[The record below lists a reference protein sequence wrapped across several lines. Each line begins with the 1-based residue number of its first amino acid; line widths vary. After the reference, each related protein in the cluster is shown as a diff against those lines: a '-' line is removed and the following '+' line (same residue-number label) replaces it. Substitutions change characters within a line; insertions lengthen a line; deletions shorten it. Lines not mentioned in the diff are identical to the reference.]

1 MLMNLLRASGCVTVS
16 AVLLGTT
23 PAAAQFPG
31 SNGVCALVNFQ
42 FCDQPAA
49 PQAPLYAPEAAPSA
63 VPAPDHRQ
71 HRRKAHTATPTE

>member
-1 MLMNLLRASGCVTVS
+1 MLMNLLRVSGCVTIA

-49 PQAPLYAPEAAPSA
+49 PPAPLYAPEAAPP
-63 VPAPDHRQ
+63 PAPASDHRK
-71 HRRKAHTATPTE
+71 HRRKAHTGTPTE